1 MALNWYAVHTY
12 SGFEQRVKQ
21 LLQEKIKTKNMEQFF
36 GEIIIP
42 VEKVVEAGKGGKRLS
57 TRKFYP
63 GYILVQM
70 ELNDDTWHLVKSTP
84 KVTGFLGAEKGT
96 KPNPI
101 SQEEVDKIINQMQEG
116 IKKPKPKVDFAKGDT
131 VRVIDGAFANF
142 HGVVEEVNLDR
153 GRLKVFVSIFGRSTP
168 VEVDFHQV
176 EKT

>member
-1 MALNWYAVHTY
+1 MALNWYIVHTY

-21 LLQEKIKTKNMEQFF
+21 LLDEKIKSNKLEEFF
-36 GEIIIP
+36 GEIVIP

-57 TRKFYP
+57 SRKFYP

-70 ELNDDTWHLVKSTP
+70 ELNDNTWHIVKSIP
-84 KVTGFLGAEKGT
+84 KVTGFVGPEKGI
-96 KPNPI
+96 KPMPL
-101 SQEEVDKIINQMQEG
+101 SQEEVDKILSQMQEG
-116 IKKPKPKVDFAKGDT
+116 IKKPKPKIDFTKGDT
-131 VRVIDGAFANF
+131 VRVIEGAFANF

>member
-1 MALNWYAVHTY
+1 MALNWYIVHTY
-12 SGFEQRVKQ
+12 SGFEQRVKK
-21 LLQEKIKTKNMEQFF
+21 LLEEKIKTDKLEQYF
-36 GEIIIP
+36 GEIVVP
-42 VEKVVEAGKGGKRLS
+42 EEKVIEPGKGGKKLT

-70 ELNDDTWHLVKSTP
+70 ELNDHTWHVVKSIP
-84 KVTGFLGAEKGT
+84 KVTGFVGSEKGV
-96 KPNPI
+96 KPLPL
-101 SQEEVDKIINQMQEG
+101 SQEEVEKIFNQMQEG

-131 VRVIDGAFANF
+131 VRVIEGAFANF

-153 GRLKVFVSIFGRSTP
+153 GRLKVLVSIFGRSTP